1 MASILLSDCEG
12 IIHAHLLA
20 KPPSNPHN
28 ITHMDISTPY
38 IIGAVF
44 VFFIFIGFRVVGQKR
59 RGVVETFG
67 KYTKSLEPGLCWVF
81 PFVQTVRSLNV
92 TETMS
97 QIEPQEII
105 TKDNLNALVDLVVFY
120 RVRPD
125 AESVR
130 NAFYQVDD
138 VVSQIEVLARTTARN
153 VIGGMTFADVNS
165 KRAVLNDELR
175 GLLSAQTNNWGV
187 DVVRVELKEITPPK
201 VVQETMN
208 QVIIAENAKRSA
220 VDFATAKETEADG
233 LRRAAI
239 KAAEG
244 TKQAA
249 ILEAEGKS
257 AAFDLINKSFVG
269 NAQLLRT
276 LEVTE
281 NSLKN
286 NAKIILTEKGI
297 SPTLILNDAPGIT
310 GGMVAASRN
319 QAERG

>member
-1 MASILLSDCEG
+1 MINETLASGSWPLY
-12 IIHAHLLA
+12 
-20 KPPSNPHN
+20 
-28 ITHMDISTPY
+28 M
-38 IIGAVF
+38 GAF
-44 VFFIFIGFRVVGQKR
+44 LVFFALYGFRIVAQKR

-67 KYTKSLEPGLCWVF
+67 KYTKSLDAGLTWVF
-81 PFVQTVRSLNV
+81 PFVQTVRTINV

-105 TKDNLNALVDLVVFY
+105 TKDNLNALVDLVVFF
-120 RVRPD
+120 RIRSD
-125 AESVR
+125 AESVK
-130 NAFYQVDD
+130 NAFYEVDN
-138 VVSQIEVLARTTARN
+138 VILQIEVLSRTTARN

-175 GLLSAQTNNWGV
+175 TLLAAQTIKWGV

-281 NSLKN
+281 NSLKD
-286 NAKIILTEKGI
+286 NAKIIITDKGI
-297 SPTLILNDAPGIT
+297 SPTLILNDNSTVSPAL
-310 GGMVAASRN
+310 ASVFKGKG
-319 QAERG
+319 A

>member
-1 MASILLSDCEG
+1 
-12 IIHAHLLA
+12 
-20 KPPSNPHN
+20 
-28 ITHMDISTPY
+28 MDISNTSV
-38 IIGAVF
+38 AVIVVAALVLF
-44 VFFIFIGFRVVGQKR
+44 GFRIVPQKR
-59 RGVVETFG
+59 RGAVETFG
-67 KYTKSLEPGLCWVF
+67 KYTKSLEPGLTWVI

-125 AESVR
+125 QESVK
-130 NAFYQVDD
+130 NAMYQVDD

-175 GLLSAQTNNWGV
+175 GLLSAQTTNWGV

-281 NSLKN
+281 NSLKD
-286 NAKIILTEKGI
+286 NAKIVLTDKGI
-297 SPTLILNDAPGIT
+297 SPTIIMNDAPMIS
-310 GGMVAASRN
+310 AANAATAR
-319 QAERG
+319 AK

>member
-1 MASILLSDCEG
+1 M
-12 IIHAHLLA
+12 
-20 KPPSNPHN
+20 N
-28 ITHMDISTPY
+28 IPY
-38 IIGAVF
+38 WAWAVA
-44 VFFIFIGFRVVGQKR
+44 FFILFFLAGFRIIGQKR

-81 PFVQTVRSLNV
+81 PFVQTARSLNV

-120 RVRPD
+120 RIRSD
-125 AESVR
+125 AENVR

-138 VVSQIEVLARTTARN
+138 VVSQIQVLSRTTARN

-175 GLLSAQTNNWGV
+175 SLLSAQTEKWGV

-249 ILEAEGKS
+249 ILEAEGRS

-297 SPTLILNDAPGIT
+297 SPTLILNDT
-310 GGMVAASRN
+310 SVADSALASVVKSR
-319 QAERG
+319 AG

>member
-1 MASILLSDCEG
+1 
-12 IIHAHLLA
+12 
-20 KPPSNPHN
+20 
-28 ITHMDISTPY
+28 
-38 IIGAVF
+38 
-44 VFFIFIGFRVVGQKR
+44 
-59 RGVVETFG
+59 
-67 KYTKSLEPGLCWVF
+67 
-81 PFVQTVRSLNV
+81 VQTVRTLNV

-120 RVRPD
+120 RIRRD
-125 AESVR
+125 SESVK
-130 NAFYQVDD
+130 NAFYEVDN
-138 VVSQIEVLARTTARN
+138 VVSQIEVLSRTTARN

-175 GLLSAQTNNWGV
+175 GLLAAQTDKWGV

-286 NAKIILTEKGI
+286 NAKIIVTDKGI
-297 SPTLILNDAPGIT
+297 SPTLILNDAPEISMGSVT
-310 GGMVAASRN
+310 GSRK
-319 QAERG
+319 

>member
-1 MASILLSDCEG
+1 M
-12 IIHAHLLA
+12 
-20 KPPSNPHN
+20 
-28 ITHMDISTPY
+28 ITPNVWIV
-38 IIGAVF
+38 IAVL
-44 VFFIFIGFRVVGQKR
+44 VFFIFSGFRIVGQKR

-67 KYTKSLEPGLCWVF
+67 KYTKSLDAGLCWVF
-81 PFVQTVRSLNV
+81 PLVQTVRTLNV

-120 RVRPD
+120 RIRSD
-125 AESVR
+125 AESVK
-130 NAFYQVDD
+130 NAFYEVDD
-138 VVSQIEVLARTTARN
+138 VVLQIEVLSRTTARN

-175 GLLSAQTNNWGV
+175 SLLAAQTDKWGV

-286 NAKIILTEKGI
+286 NAKIVITEKGI
-297 SPTLILNDAPGIT
+297 SPTLILNDAPEISMGSVT
-310 GGMVAASRN
+310 GSRK
-319 QAERG
+319 

>member
-1 MASILLSDCEG
+1 
-12 IIHAHLLA
+12 
-20 KPPSNPHN
+20 
-28 ITHMDISTPY
+28 MDILNPY

-81 PFVQTVRSLNV
+81 PFVQTVRTLNV

-125 AESVR
+125 TESVR

-175 GLLSAQTNNWGV
+175 SLLAAQTNNWGV

-257 AAFDLINKSFVG
+257 AAFDLIHKSFVG

-297 SPTLILNDAPGIT
+297 SPTLILNDASGINSAIA
-310 GGMVAASRN
+310 AASRN
-319 QAERG
+319 HAERG

>member
-1 MASILLSDCEG
+1 MIISNLWMAIAAL
-12 IIHAHLLA
+12 
-20 KPPSNPHN
+20 
-28 ITHMDISTPY
+28 M
-38 IIGAVF
+38 
-44 VFFIFIGFRVVGQKR
+44 FFILIGFRIVAQKR

-67 KYTKSLEPGLCWVF
+67 KYTKSLDAGLTWVF
-81 PFVQTVRSLNV
+81 PFVQTVRTLNV

-120 RVRPD
+120 RIRRD
-125 AESVR
+125 SESVK
-130 NAFYQVDD
+130 NAFYEVDN
-138 VVSQIEVLARTTARN
+138 VVSQIEVLSRTTARN

-175 GLLSAQTNNWGV
+175 GLLAAQTDKWGV

-286 NAKIILTEKGI
+286 NAKIIVTDKGI
-297 SPTLILNDAPGIT
+297 SPTHIT
-310 GGMVAASRN
+310 TRKYLL
-319 QAERG
+319 

>member
-1 MASILLSDCEG
+1 MAESRDVMIKAMDNSILDVTTSWYV
-12 IIHAHLLA
+12 IAF
-20 KPPSNPHN
+20 
-28 ITHMDISTPY
+28 
-38 IIGAVF
+38 AVL
-44 VFFIFIGFRVVGQKR
+44 FILYGFRIVGQKR

-67 KYTKSLEPGLCWVF
+67 KYTKSLDAGLTWVF
-81 PFVQTVRSLNV
+81 PFVQTVRTLNV

-105 TKDNLNALVDLVVFY
+105 TKDNLNALVDLVVFF
-120 RVRPD
+120 RIRAD
-125 AESVR
+125 AENVK
-130 NAFYQVDD
+130 NAFYEVDN

-165 KRAVLNDELR
+165 RRAVLNDELR
-175 GLLSAQTNNWGV
+175 TLLAAQTVKWGV
-187 DVVRVELKEITPPK
+187 DVVRIELKEITPPK

-249 ILEAEGKS
+249 ILEAEGRS

-269 NAQLLRT
+269 NAQLLRV

-286 NAKIILTEKGI
+286 NAKIVITDKGI
-297 SPTLILNDAPGIT
+297 TPTLILNDSFSTSA
-310 GGMVAASRN
+310 MLASVS
-319 QAERG
+319 RGK

>member
-1 MASILLSDCEG
+1 MIISNLWMAIAAL
-12 IIHAHLLA
+12 
-20 KPPSNPHN
+20 
-28 ITHMDISTPY
+28 M
-38 IIGAVF
+38 
-44 VFFIFIGFRVVGQKR
+44 FFILIGFRIVAQKR

-67 KYTKSLEPGLCWVF
+67 KYTKSLDAGLTWVF
-81 PFVQTVRSLNV
+81 PFVQTVRTLNV

-120 RVRPD
+120 RIRRD
-125 AESVR
+125 SESVK
-130 NAFYQVDD
+130 NAFYEVDN
-138 VVSQIEVLARTTARN
+138 VVSQIEVLSRTTARN

-175 GLLSAQTNNWGV
+175 GLLAAQTDKWGV

-286 NAKIILTEKGI
+286 NAKIIVTDKGI
-297 SPTLILNDAPGIT
+297 SPTLILNDAPEISMGSVT
-310 GGMVAASRN
+310 GSRK
-319 QAERG
+319 